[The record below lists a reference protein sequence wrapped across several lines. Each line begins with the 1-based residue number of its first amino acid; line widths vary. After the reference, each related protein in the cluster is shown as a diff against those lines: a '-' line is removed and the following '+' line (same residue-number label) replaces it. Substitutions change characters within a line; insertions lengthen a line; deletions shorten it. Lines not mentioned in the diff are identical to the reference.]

1 MVETFDKKNM
11 LCWVIYPPNFDENK
25 KYPALLYCQGG
36 PQSSVSQ
43 FFSSRWNFFL
53 MASHGYIIIAPN
65 RRGLPGFGREWLEEI
80 SGDYYNCCMKD
91 YLSAIDDLSKEK
103 YIDKEKLGAIGASFG
118 GYSVYWLAGNHEKRF
133 KTFISHAGIF
143 NIEQFYFETEEMWFA
158 NWDNEGAPW
167 MNKEGNFKNYLNSPH
182 LYVDKWD
189 TPILCIHGEKDY
201 RILHSQGESAF
212 HAARMKNIP
221 SKLLIFK
228 DEGHWIQKPQN
239 SLIWQREFYSWLD
252 KWLK

>member
-1 MVETFDKKNM
+1 MIKPNDLYIIDLENNSLRKITYTNKEYLEDISKPKVVKRMVETFDKKNM

-91 YLSAIDDLSKEK
+91 Y
-103 YIDKEKLGAIGASFG
+103 
-118 GYSVYWLAGNHEKRF
+118 
-133 KTFISHAGIF
+133 
-143 NIEQFYFETEEMWFA
+143 
-158 NWDNEGAPW
+158 
-167 MNKEGNFKNYLNSPH
+167 
-182 LYVDKWD
+182 
-189 TPILCIHGEKDY
+189 
-201 RILHSQGESAF
+201 
-212 HAARMKNIP
+212 
-221 SKLLIFK
+221 
-228 DEGHWIQKPQN
+228 
-239 SLIWQREFYSWLD
+239 
-252 KWLK
+252 